1 MSDAPR
7 LAVVVVSFEAR
18 ETLLAGLDALRA
30 HASFPL
36 ELVVVDNASTDGS
49 ADAVRARHAEA
60 LVIANAENLGFARAC
75 NQGWRA
81 SRAAHV
87 LFLNPDAEVT
97 PGAVETL
104 VALLEARP
112 AVGAAGPRTLG
123 SDGTIQVSTGPDLT
137 PLAELRQ
144 RGLVRGVARR
154 DARAL
159 ARAEALHAREHE
171 PAWVSGSCLVA
182 RRAALEA
189 VGGFD
194 ERFFLYEEDADLC
207 RRLRETG
214 WGVVFTPEAE
224 VKHHLG
230 RSMSKAPRRAR
241 LDTTA
246 ATGSTTASTTGPLA
260 RGAADPPRH
269 AGLCR
274 VARGERLGRRAGARG
289 RGRPRAPLARAIVRR
304 GSRVR
309 RGGGR
314 DSLRPTA
321 QPFECEPGHA
331 ARLFHQPAELLR
343 PRFPFRGHDHAVVA
357 GRLEQKRPSP
367 AWPGRRRREA
377 QRDRVLPRPQQVPAV
392 VRAREHAAHVAPVV
406 RHRRGETDP

>member
-18 ETLLAGLDALRA
+18 ETLLAGLGALRA

-49 ADAVRARHAEA
+49 ADAVRARHPEA
-60 LVIANAENLGFARAC
+60 LVIANAENVGFARAC

-81 SRAAHV
+81 SRAPHV

-104 VALLEARP
+104 ARLLESRP
-112 AVGAAGPRTLG
+112 AVGAAGPRTRG

-144 RGLVRGVARR
+144 RRLVLGVARR
-154 DARAL
+154 EAHAL
-159 ARAEALHAREHE
+159 AQAEALHAREHE

-182 RRAALEA
+182 RRTALEA

-207 RRLRETG
+207 RRLREAG
-214 WGVVFTPEAE
+214 WRVVFTPEAE

-241 LDTTA
+241 LEYHR
-246 ATGSTTASTTGPLA
+246 SHLLYYRKHNGPLSRAALRILLAA
-260 RGAADPPRH
+260 RGALEWLAATVSGDAPGRAD
-269 AGLCR
+269 A
-274 VARGERLGRRAGARG
+274 VA
-289 RGRPRAPLARAIVRR
+289 
-304 GSRVR
+304 
-309 RGGGR
+309 
-314 DSLRPTA
+314 
-321 QPFECEPGHA
+321 
-331 ARLFHQPAELLR
+331 LLR
-343 PRFPFRGHDHAVVA
+343 LSLD
-357 GRLEQKRPSP
+357 L
-367 AWPGRRRREA
+367 
-377 QRDRVLPRPQQVPAV
+377 
-392 VRAREHAAHVAPVV
+392 
-406 RHRRGETDP
+406 